1 MKEKRTYFDPDVLA
15 RINGLFLRARHV
27 VDGLLLGI
35 HKSRSKGFSTDFE
48 EYREY
53 TPGDDLRHLDWKAY
67 GKFDRYFIKQY
78 RRTSNLKTQILL
90 DVSGSMDYGSD
101 HMSKFDYGCLLAASL
116 SYLMLKQQD
125 GVGLVTFSENVVN
138 VIPPGAR
145 QGHLAAIIESLEAS
159 RPQGRSAVGQVL
171 QQLAVGFT
179 RRGLTIL
186 ISDLLDDPEE
196 VLKGIKLLRY
206 RGGDIIV
213 FHLLDKDE
221 LDFPFQEVTKFKD
234 LEEDLELLTD
244 PRDIRKA
251 YLKTIAFLI
260 DTYRTSCG
268 IHFVDYALLN
278 TSTPLDQALVSYLSW
293 RDKSIFN
300 P

>member
-1 MKEKRTYFDPDVLA
+1 MKQERTYFDPDVLA
-15 RINGLFLRARHV
+15 RINGLNLRARQV
-27 VDGLLLGI
+27 VDGLLVGI

-78 RRTSNLKTQILL
+78 RRTSNLKAQILL
-90 DVSGSMDYGSD
+90 DVSGSMDYSSD
-101 HMSKFDYGCLLAASL
+101 HVSKFEYGCLLAASL

-125 GVGLVTFSENVVN
+125 AVGLVTFSEKVVRF
-138 VIPPGAR
+138 IPSKAH
-145 QGHLAAIIESLEAS
+145 QGHLVAILEALEAS
-159 RPQGRSAVGQVL
+159 RPQGRSAAGPVL
-171 QQLAVGFT
+171 QKLAAGLT
-179 RRGLTIL
+179 RRGLIVL
-186 ISDLLDDPEE
+186 ISDLLDEPEQ
-196 VLKGIKLLRY
+196 VLRGIKQLRY
-206 RGGDIIV
+206 RGGDVIV

-221 LDFPFQEVTKFKD
+221 LDFPFEEVTRFHD

-244 PRDIRKA
+244 PRAIRKA
-251 YLKTIAFLI
+251 YLKAIASLI
-260 DTYRTSCG
+260 DTYRVGCG
-268 IHFVDYALLN
+268 INCVDYSLLN
-278 TSTPLDQALVSYLSW
+278 TSDPLDQVLVSYLSW

>member
-1 MKEKRTYFDPDVLA
+1 MKQERTYFDPDVLA
-15 RINGLFLRARHV
+15 RINGLNLRARQV
-27 VDGLLLGI
+27 VDGLLVGI

-78 RRTSNLKTQILL
+78 RRTSNLRAQILL
-90 DVSGSMDYGSD
+90 DVSGSMDYSSD
-101 HMSKFDYGCLLAASL
+101 HVSKFEYGCLLAASL

-125 GVGLVTFSENVVN
+125 AVGLVTFSEKVVSF
-138 VIPPGAR
+138 IPSKAH
-145 QGHLAAIIESLEAS
+145 QGHLVAILEALEAS
-159 RPQGRSAVGQVL
+159 RPQGKSAVGPVL
-171 QQLAVGFT
+171 QQLAAGLT
-179 RRGLTIL
+179 RRGLIVL
-186 ISDLLDDPEE
+186 ISDLLDEPEQ
-196 VLKGIKLLRY
+196 VLRGIKQLRY
-206 RGGDIIV
+206 RGGDVIV

-221 LDFPFQEVTKFKD
+221 LDFPFEEVSRFHD

-244 PRDIRKA
+244 PRAIRKA
-251 YLKTIAFLI
+251 YLKAIASLI
-260 DTYRTSCG
+260 DTYRAGCG
-268 IHFVDYALLN
+268 INHVDYSLLN
-278 TSTPLDQALVSYLSW
+278 TSDPLDQVLVSYLSW